1 VARYCSASQSIS
13 DAPERGVT
21 SFAAICP
28 SEKPLYLAITLLDE
42 PQGSAETYGL
52 ITAAW
57 NAAGKVIEQTA
68 PPLGVESHAA
78 ADRPTISVTL
88 AP

>member
-1 VARYCSASQSIS
+1 V
-13 DAPERGVT
+13 PERGVT

-28 SEKPLYLAITLLDE
+28 SEKPLYLAMTLLDE

-57 NAAGKVIEQTA
+57 NAAAVAGQVIEQTA

-78 ADRPTISVTL
+78 ADRPTTSVML